1 MVFTGVLDKLC
12 YIIKVSKKKGGN
24 VMKNSKKV
32 TRGLM
37 LVLCLLAMTGCEIK
51 STDNSFTTNS
61 ANNSNNV
68 NGNSLAQLSA
78 NATLEGGVVEF
89 TKKGCTVSPTKTE
102 DADGG
107 EIAYQAAPGMDNNED
122 NIEIT
127 YQDGCVFQLAVINPT
142 TGKFKISNIS
152 KDDVKKQ
159 SQIFIYGDYQNDG
172 QISASKIV
180 ITRYEEVAK

>member
-32 TRGLM
+32 IRGL
-37 LVLCLLAMTGCEIK
+37 LLGLCLLAMTGCEIK
-51 STDNSFTTNS
+51 STDNSLTTNNV
-61 ANNSNNV
+61 NNSNNV
-68 NGNSLAQLSA
+68 KGNSLDQLIA
-78 NATLEGGVVEF
+78 NATLEGGVVDF
-89 TKKGCTVSPTKTE
+89 TNKGCTVSPSKTE

-122 NIEIT
+122 NIKIT
-127 YQDGCVFQLAVINPT
+127 YQEGCVFQLAVINPT
-142 TGKFKISNIS
+142 TGKLKISNIS
-152 KDDVKKQ
+152 KDDIKKQ
-159 SQIFIYGDYQNDG
+159 SQIIIYGDYQNAS